1 MLIKKMAAG
10 LTLFS
15 LLLSLA
21 CTAGPCI
28 KTDAASSSTTL
39 ASLNY
44 SFSSA
49 SADAETDGTLNKI
62 KYGSKKSGY
71 RLNGI
76 VNGALLFASV
86 NGSDKRK
93 LEWSSENDT
102 YRDAGAGNRLLRQP
116 VMTAGKKNPW
126 KADTKPYFE
135 IQIPT
140 SGYQSISFSAYV
152 GATKK
157 GPKSYQLSY
166 AAGNSNTFT
175 PISGASLTLQE
186 NKEMSR
192 IAATLPTAADNQKM
206 LKIRI
211 EITSLTSICGE
222 NMTTAQNSTSGEAA
236 INHILISGTKQSS
249 AAVPYKP
256 SGSTSR
262 QSSATVP
269 NKPSGSTSKRTV
281 KKITLNKKK
290 VKLKKNQSLPLKVSV
305 RVTPQTKAN
314 VKAVKAKLKWKSSN
328 IKVAVVTKNGKI
340 KAKKK
345 GKATITVTYSKK
357 IKATCKVTV
366 QKASV
371 SNG

>member
-1 MLIKKMAAG
+1 MLIKKTAAG

-15 LLLSLA
+15 LLLSSV

-28 KTDAASSSTTL
+28 ETNAASSSTTL

-49 SADAETDGTLNKI
+49 SADAETDGALNKT

-71 RLNGI
+71 KLNGT
-76 VNGALLFASV
+76 VNGALLFASI

-102 YRDAGAGNRLLRQP
+102 YQDAGAGNRSLRQP

-126 KADTKPYFE
+126 KAGTKPYFE

-140 SGYQSISFSAYV
+140 SGYKSISFSAYV

-157 GPKSYQLSY
+157 GPKSYRVSY

-175 PISGASLTLQE
+175 PVSGASLTLQE
-186 NKEMSR
+186 NKVMAK

-211 EITSLTSICGE
+211 EITSLTSIRGE
-222 NMTTAQNSTSGEAA
+222 NMTTAQNCASGEAA
-236 INHILISGTKQSS
+236 INHILISGKKISPATVS
-249 AAVPYKP
+249 YKP
-256 SGSTSR
+256 SVSTSGL
-262 QSSATVP
+262 
-269 NKPSGSTSKRTV
+269 KV

-290 VKLKKNQSLPLKVSV
+290 VRLKKNQSLPLKVSV
-305 RVTPQTKAN
+305 QVTPQTKAN

-328 IKVAVVTKNGKI
+328 KKVAVVTKNGKI

-345 GKATITVTYSKK
+345 GKTTITVIYSKK
-357 IKATCKVTV
+357 IKATCKITV
-366 QKASV
+366 KKA
-371 SNG
+371 